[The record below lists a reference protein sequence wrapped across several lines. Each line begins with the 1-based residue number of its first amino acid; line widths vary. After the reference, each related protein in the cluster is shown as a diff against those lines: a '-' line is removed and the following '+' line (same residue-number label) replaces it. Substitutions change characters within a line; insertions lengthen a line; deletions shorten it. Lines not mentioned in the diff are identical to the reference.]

1 MNELMLTKVLAFAA
15 LGLVLGV
22 LCVSLLLLWQIVLLY
37 GGVIALQVYFLQDV
51 IRQLCALYACGK
63 EGGGHDR

>member
-22 LCVSLLLLWQIVLLY
+22 LCVSLLLLFQ
-37 GGVIALQVYFLQDV
+37 AM
-51 IRQLCALYACGK
+51 
-63 EGGGHDR
+63 